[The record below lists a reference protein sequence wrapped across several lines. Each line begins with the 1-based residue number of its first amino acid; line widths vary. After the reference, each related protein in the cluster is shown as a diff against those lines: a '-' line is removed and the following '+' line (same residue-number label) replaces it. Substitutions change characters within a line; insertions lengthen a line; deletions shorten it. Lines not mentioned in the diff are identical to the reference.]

1 MNKIAMMQL
10 VKKELTNFKASE
22 PYKCGTASN
31 DSQQAIVM
39 SGMLTNI
46 ANELR
51 RQSDEITF
59 IRETAVKFILMAIEE
74 EMNRAAERERREAT
88 EAKEREIQEMERMIR
103 NWKPSVGDKIKIV
116 KETSSDKEKT
126 KFKVGDI
133 VSISSIDFDHY
144 SPSIEL
150 TLGDVK
156 VTEDHST
163 LQRKMEWGVIEL
175 VKEA

>member
-31 DSQQAIVM
+31 DSQQAVVM
-39 SGMLTNI
+39 NGMLTNI

-51 RQSDEITF
+51 RQSDEITY
-59 IRETAVKFILMAIEE
+59 IREMAVKFILMMIEE
-74 EMNRAAERERREAT
+74 EMNRAAESEQREA
-88 EAKEREIQEMERMIR
+88 KDREIQEMERMIR

-133 VSISSIDFDHY
+133 VTISSIDFDHY

-163 LQRKMEWGVIEL
+163 LQRKIEWGVIEL